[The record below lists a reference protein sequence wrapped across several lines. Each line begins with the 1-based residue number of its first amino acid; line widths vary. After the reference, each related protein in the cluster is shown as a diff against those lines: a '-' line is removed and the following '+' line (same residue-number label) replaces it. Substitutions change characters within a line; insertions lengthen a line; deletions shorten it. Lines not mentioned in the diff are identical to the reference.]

1 MMYVYNKVHVY
12 PSVQVEGIGNFRE
25 LFFSLH
31 HVGSGSSLF
40 LLGYISQ
47 ASSPMNFRH
56 ISCLTVQALGL
67 QIHVTTSGHFTQ
79 VLGMTD
85 IQDISVALQELLLLN
100 HAADPVSWFSYGVIY
115 FLPKKMFI
123 VCISRDHLV
132 PVHLNTFLLYP
143 NFNGQFLGYRILH

>member
-1 MMYVYNKVHVY
+1 MYVYKVHVY

-31 HVGSGSSLF
+31 HVGSANMF
-40 LLGYISQ
+40 LVSAGLYTQ

-67 QIHVTTSGHFTQ
+67 QIHVITSGHFTQ

-85 IQDISVALQELLLLN
+85 TQDISVALQELLLLN
-100 HAADPVSWFSYGVIY
+100 HAADPISSFSYGVIY

-123 VCISRDHLV
+123 VCIS
-132 PVHLNTFLLYP
+132 
-143 NFNGQFLGYRILH
+143 